1 MKVSVIEPEDNTKLC
16 GPAAFN
22 EVLVFKG
29 DILGLPNNKKWK
41 EAFENDSARTGIRF
55 IDAFATQAAWEI
67 EEAVKDGKKLMETRV
82 RIVKVPSE
90 INIRIKPLIQHYITS
105 NKKKIDIRGPVF
117 TTVRAEIE

>member
-1 MKVSVIEPEDNTKLC
+1 VEPEEDTKLC

-22 EVLVFKG
+22 EVLAFKS
-29 DILGLPNNKKWK
+29 DILGLPKNKKWE

-55 IDAFATQAAWEI
+55 IDAFAAQSAWEI
-67 EEAVKDGKKLMETRV
+67 EEAAKNGEKLVETRV

-90 INIRIKPLIQHYITS
+90 INVRIKPLAQRYITS
-105 NKKKIDIRGPVF
+105 NNKKIDIRGPVF